1 MPLDLAIT
9 TEQKIHVSLAPTT
22 ASGAPATL
30 DGAPTW
36 TVESGTGTVV
46 PDEGGMGAYLVSG
59 TSPEAVIYKVSAD
72 ADLGQG
78 VRTIEDLITVN
89 VTNAEAAA
97 LGLTA
102 GTPEPK

>member
-9 TEQKIHVSLAPTT
+9 SEEKIKVTLDPKTQ
-22 ASGAPATL
+22 SGKPATL
-30 DGAPTW
+30 DGVPTW
-36 TVESGTGTVV
+36 EVISGNGTVV
-46 PDEGGMGAYLVSG
+46 PESDGLSAFLVSG
-59 TSPEAVIYKVSAD
+59 DSVDTVVYRVSAD

-78 VRTIEDLITVN
+78 VRTIEDTITVT

-102 GTPEPK
+102 GTAEPK